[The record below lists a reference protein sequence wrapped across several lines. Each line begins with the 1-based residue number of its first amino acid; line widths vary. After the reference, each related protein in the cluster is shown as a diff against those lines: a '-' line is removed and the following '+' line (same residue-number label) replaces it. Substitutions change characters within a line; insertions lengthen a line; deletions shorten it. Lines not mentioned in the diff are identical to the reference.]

1 MRHETIDLSFLS
13 AWFSFKIT
21 AVCILIIKMFM
32 SLSKLDTSKWIKGRE
47 KGVRVDFFFATVP
60 QLSHAMRAGSCV
72 VQLCNLWNAGNHGN
86 SIPPRNLVF
95 LTR

>member
-32 SLSKLDTSKWIKGRE
+32 SLSKLDTSTKWIK
-47 KGVRVDFFFATVP
+47 KP
-60 QLSHAMRAGSCV
+60 K
-72 VQLCNLWNAGNHGN
+72 
-86 SIPPRNLVF
+86 
-95 LTR
+95 